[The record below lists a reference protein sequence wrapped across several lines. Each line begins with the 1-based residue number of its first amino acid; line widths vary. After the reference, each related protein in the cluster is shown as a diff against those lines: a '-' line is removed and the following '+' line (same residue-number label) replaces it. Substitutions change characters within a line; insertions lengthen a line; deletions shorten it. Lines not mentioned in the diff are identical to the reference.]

1 MQQTESLLHAK
12 LLLRNTTNLRPPGAA
27 VLGERHVTNEFTCD
41 CGLVIPEVSVVT
53 EEQGGGSK
61 GGGGNWRFKKPLC
74 QRDV

>member
-1 MQQTESLLHAK
+1 MNSHA
-12 LLLRNTTNLRPPGAA
+12 T
-27 VLGERHVTNEFTCD
+27 V
-41 CGLVIPEVSVVT
+41 VIPEVSVVT